1 MSSKQQTM
9 NNCILTDE
17 QKEAILSA
25 NCDSCIWEYTL
36 STREL
41 VQNHNLAKKD
51 GKRLVIPNY
60 PETMK
65 QLDQIHPDDIA
76 HFERF
81 CRDMNAGEPHIVY
94 EFRVK
99 QGNGEF
105 MWLRYEGN
113 VVLNEDDKPIKIV
126 GHTQDINKERQGR
139 EKLEK
144 EVARDQLTRVYKKS
158 AADELIVGK
167 MKENEGQ
174 SGALFLIDIDDF
186 SSIND
191 AYGKIYG
198 DSILKMAASLI
209 YTSFMVQDIVARVAA
224 DTFLVYCF
232 DVERNRIERMAKKV
246 MTRLREY
253 VVLRDDRKLEVSIG
267 VAMYPEDAP
276 SYEILYSHADVALWY
291 AKQQGKNQFS
301 IYDKDKKY
309 ISYIGQT
316 YRKMAEKERQELKN
330 RNQITH
336 VSRELFDFCF
346 DTLINEQDLYRAI
359 YKIFEEMCLH
369 FNFDRSVLREYD
381 TRERRIRVTS
391 KWTREDDGDDTH
403 IIEENAAE
411 NWESL
416 VYDSKGQDYFFIDNG
431 HAPFKDYTANFVKM
445 NRIPVSAIVFPV
457 WENHNI
463 KFAVTF
469 ETWKER
475 MFSEEE
481 IETLSSVTKMLS
493 NFILRLQTK
502 AELEKEYMV
511 GKTAMEV
518 QKLVYYVTNA
528 KTHEIYYL
536 SPRAREIYKESS
548 INKKCYEVMFQR
560 KNPCE
565 ECPMKACNESVRE
578 NIVENYDSVEDSWYT
593 LSATRMDSTGFEDDY
608 LICKSDVT
616 AFLQRVKGIDQV
628 TGVMSYDKFRLEA
641 LKLLKKQD
649 DHYALIFGG
658 IQDFSRIN
666 DEYGYVT
673 GDEVLKAYSS
683 LIQSDMS
690 EGELL
695 CRIKG
700 DDFVLMI
707 RQRSLEIMGERLR
720 EYSDLLTGRLR
731 KILPGISINCF
742 AGIYEIP
749 ENEQYINRCID
760 KAMKARRMA
769 QKSFYETKG
778 VYFYSKEFEIQ
789 EHDKEEL
796 NRTLKDS
803 LKKGGFRVFFQPKVD
818 IITNKI
824 IGAEAL
830 VRLLDKEGK
839 MISPGRF
846 IPLAEETG
854 LIVEIDRFVYEE
866 TFSLMRKWMD
876 EGIDVPIISVN
887 LSRLHLLDDG
897 LPAFMKKLSE
907 EHGLRPDQIELEI
920 TESVFFE
927 DKERLISMIKRLK
940 EVGFVISMDD
950 FGAGYSTLN
959 FMKSLPV
966 DIIKIDGG
974 FFMKNE
980 MDRKNKAVISA
991 IMQLTTNLE
1000 FKTVSEGVE
1009 TDEQVEFIK
1018 KQGGRYV
1025 QGYYFY
1031 KPMPAEEFRNL
1042 LKENK

>member
-1 MSSKQQTM
+1 M
-9 NNCILTDE
+9 L
-17 QKEAILSA
+17 
-25 NCDSCIWEYTL
+25 
-36 STREL
+36 
-41 VQNHNLAKKD
+41 
-51 GKRLVIPNY
+51 
-60 PETMK
+60 
-65 QLDQIHPDDIA
+65 
-76 HFERF
+76 
-81 CRDMNAGEPHIVY
+81 
-94 EFRVK
+94 FR
-99 QGNGEF
+99 
-105 MWLRYEGN
+105 
-113 VVLNEDDKPIKIV
+113 
-126 GHTQDINKERQGR
+126 
-139 EKLEK
+139 
-144 EVARDQLTRVYKKS
+144 S
-158 AADELIVGK
+158 
-167 MKENEGQ
+167 
-174 SGALFLIDIDDF
+174 
-186 SSIND
+186 
-191 AYGKIYG
+191 
-198 DSILKMAASLI
+198 
-209 YTSFMVQDIVARVAA
+209 
-224 DTFLVYCF
+224 
-232 DVERNRIERMAKKV
+232 
-246 MTRLREY
+246 
-253 VVLRDDRKLEVSIG
+253 
-267 VAMYPEDAP
+267 
-276 SYEILYSHADVALWY
+276 
-291 AKQQGKNQFS
+291 
-301 IYDKDKKY
+301 
-309 ISYIGQT
+309 
-316 YRKMAEKERQELKN
+316 
-330 RNQITH
+330 
-336 VSRELFDFCF
+336 
-346 DTLINEQDLYRAI
+346 
-359 YKIFEEMCLH
+359 
-369 FNFDRSVLREYD
+369 
-381 TRERRIRVTS
+381 
-391 KWTREDDGDDTH
+391 
-403 IIEENAAE
+403 
-411 NWESL
+411 
-416 VYDSKGQDYFFIDNG
+416 
-431 HAPFKDYTANFVKM
+431 
-445 NRIPVSAIVFPV
+445 
-457 WENHNI
+457 
-463 KFAVTF
+463 
-469 ETWKER
+469 
-475 MFSEEE
+475 
-481 IETLSSVTKMLS
+481 
-493 NFILRLQTK
+493 
-502 AELEKEYMV
+502 
-511 GKTAMEV
+511 
-518 QKLVYYVTNA
+518 
-528 KTHEIYYL
+528 
-536 SPRAREIYKESS
+536 
-548 INKKCYEVMFQR
+548 
-560 KNPCE
+560 
-565 ECPMKACNESVRE
+565 
-578 NIVENYDSVEDSWYT
+578 
-593 LSATRMDSTGFEDDY
+593 
-608 LICKSDVT
+608 KSDVT

-707 RQRSLEIMGERLR
+707 RQRSLEIMGDRLR

-876 EGIDVPIISVN
+876 EGIDVPIVSVN
-887 LSRLHLLDDG
+887 LSRLHLLDDS
-897 LPAFMKKLSE
+897 LPQFMKKLSE

-1031 KPMPAEEFRNL
+1031 KPMPAEEFRTL